1 MKNKIK
7 PRDPRIFFFFLAIS
21 VESSGI
27 PKFPKRQF
35 GVMVNTLLGGSSSSS
50 EVLR

>member
-7 PRDPRIFFFFLAIS
+7 PRDPRIFFFLAIS